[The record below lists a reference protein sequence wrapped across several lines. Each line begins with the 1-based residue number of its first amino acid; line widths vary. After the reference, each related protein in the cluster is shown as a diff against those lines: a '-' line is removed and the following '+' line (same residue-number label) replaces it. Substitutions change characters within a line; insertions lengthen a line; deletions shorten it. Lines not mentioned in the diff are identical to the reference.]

1 MSVWLP
7 MLLQLGA
14 FALASLSVPQ
24 SAPSEASSIVDENAP
39 VQAAAPV
46 QAVTTSGKTYFYMRT
61 WPGGLIQF
69 DPATDTVVKSLAN
82 KHGLAYD
89 SDLTYDKKR
98 IVMITGQRWF
108 VEVVDVATME
118 TVDEHSFEEQGFI
131 VRVSDI
137 REQPGGER
145 WYVKVD
151 RVEKKLDQ
159 YVIKEPDWIDYDVK
173 EHKAG
178 KRMKELPKPIRRGA
192 RVSPDG
198 KTWHVFDKDLT
209 ILDPKTL
216 EELGK
221 IELSKPMYSGLGPI
235 SIRGEDFF
243 DRKNPAAYRFMYTM
257 RDPVNKNRN
266 MCGLVDIDL
275 AGMKIGRLVEWGAA
289 PRAGNL
295 YYTQDHRLG
304 VGQARS
310 GERRSQADGRDPEI
324 TLYSFDLEAGKKIK
338 ETRVEVRNG
347 LSIGAIS
354 PDGSKIYLD
363 GRGNQLVV
371 YDKEQKYLKTIE
383 LPGDSDGQIMTVTQ

>member
-1 MSVWLP
+1 MNAAIEV
-7 MLLQLGA
+7 LLRVSA
-14 FALASLSVPQ
+14 FTLAALSATESASLQ
-24 SAPSEASSIVDENAP
+24 TGAPVEAGAP
-39 VQAAAPV
+39 VQAGAPIQTAATP
-46 QAVTTSGKTYFYMRT
+46 GKTYFYMRT

-82 KHGLAYD
+82 KHGLGYD
-89 SDLTYDKKR
+89 CDLTYDKKR
-98 IVMITGQRWF
+98 FVMITGQRSF

-118 TVDEHSFEEQGFI
+118 IIDEQSFEEQGFI

-151 RVEKKLDQ
+151 KVEKKLDQ
-159 YVIKEPDWIDYDVK
+159 FVIKEPEWIDYDVK

-178 KRMKELPKPIRRGA
+178 KRMKELPKAIRRGA

-198 KTWHVFDKDLT
+198 TKWHVFDKDLT

-216 EELGK
+216 DEIGK

-235 SIRGEDFF
+235 SIRGDDFF
-243 DRKNPAAYRFMYTM
+243 ENKNPDAYRFMYTM
-257 RDPVNKNRN
+257 RDPVNKNRT
-266 MCGLVDIDL
+266 MCGLVDIDI
-275 AGMKIGRLVEWGAA
+275 AGMKIGRVVEWGAA

-295 YYTQDHRLG
+295 HYTQDHRLG

-310 GERRSQADGRDPEI
+310 MERRSQADGRDPEI
-324 TLYSFDLEAGKKIK
+324 TLYSFDLETGKKIK

-371 YDKEQKYLKTIE
+371 YDRDHKYLKTIE